1 MPSHK
6 VRVGDVV
13 LPKPALSQNIAGGT
27 YQVTRLLPES
37 GELNIGSRILR
48 SRTSVLRGKVSLP
61 QHRQLKSCGAKKC
74 SHSKIAFTAMVF
86 SAAIF
91 GRTSR
96 RQRSKYASTSGP
108 KFCRTSYLA
117 EIRCMIT

>member
-61 QHRQLKSCGAKKC
+61 QHRQLSRVEQRNAHIRRSLSQRWC
-74 SHSKIAFTAMVF
+74 SRLLSLGGR
-86 SAAIF
+86 AAD
-91 GRTSR
+91 RE
-96 RQRSKYASTSGP
+96 ASTLQHRAQNFAGRPTWRKSG
-108 KFCRTSYLA
+108 A
-117 EIRCMIT
+117 